1 MASPFLNKRTW
12 YTEVKRIQRSIYMKV
27 AIIGAS
33 FAGVTAALEVRKHH
47 PNAEISLL
55 EKQPQLGYIPNG
67 LHLYLD
73 KKIDSLSQAYFI
85 KEADLE
91 QRRIKILLESTVEK
105 VDTAHH
111 QLTYR
116 HDNEAVTLEYDKLII
131 ATGSSQLS
139 HKIEGSGSDRVL
151 KYKRLKEAEDALEKL
166 QASQHVTI
174 IGGGQIGVEAADLLT
189 KNGKQVA
196 LVENMDY
203 VLFKYFDQDMIQPI
217 QDEMQEAG
225 VALYMNQT
233 VSAINE
239 VGDKLEIKLGN
250 KNIESDTAIL
260 AVNVRPGLSFLDG
273 QIDLHMDHT
282 IVVDEYL
289 RTSHPD
295 VLAVGDCIQ
304 LPSCMG
310 EEAMY
315 IPLVNN
321 AVRTGIVA
329 AANLVRP
336 AQTFNGSLRT
346 IGTSAFGYHIAS
358 TGMTES
364 DSLFSDY
371 PIGVKRQIV
380 PANSL
385 PFAEEVLIKY
395 VYNEETREL
404 LGAQLVSKADV
415 LEKINTLA
423 LAIQTNQ
430 TLEDLSQKEFFF
442 HPTFT
447 NTIET
452 TNLVAWPHIR
462 RDTDES

>member
-1 MASPFLNKRTW
+1 
-12 YTEVKRIQRSIYMKV
+12 MKV

-33 FAGVTAALEVRKHH
+33 FAGATAALEVRKHH
-47 PNAEISLL
+47 PNAEITLL
-55 EKQPQLGYIPNG
+55 EKQPKLGYIPNG
-67 LHLYLD
+67 LHMYLD
-73 KKIDSLSQAYFI
+73 KQIASLQDAYFI
-85 KEADLE
+85 HEGDLK
-91 QRRIKILLESTVEK
+91 QQGIQLLLEATVEK
-105 VDTAHH
+105 VDTANH

-116 HDNEAVTLEYDKLII
+116 CDQEDITITYDKLII

-139 HKIEGSGSDRVL
+139 HKIEGSDSNRVL
-151 KYKRLKEAEDALEKL
+151 KYKRLKGAEDALEKL
-166 QASQHVTI
+166 STSQHVTI
-174 IGGGQIGVEAADLLT
+174 IGGGQIGVEAADLLR

-203 VLFKYFDQDMIQPI
+203 VLFKYFDKDMIQPI
-217 QDEMQEAG
+217 QEEMEQAG
-225 VALYMNQT
+225 VALYLNQT
-233 VSAINE
+233 VSSIKE
-239 VGDKLEIKLGN
+239 TGDKLDIQLGN
-250 KNIESDTAIL
+250 QTIESDTAIL
-260 AVNVRPGLSFLDG
+260 AVNVRPDLSFLDS
-273 QIDLHMDHT
+273 QIDLHMDQT
-282 IVVDEYL
+282 IAVDDYL

-304 LPSCMG
+304 LPSCIG

-336 AQTFNGSLRT
+336 VMPFNGSLRT
-346 IGTSAFGYHIAS
+346 IGTSAFGYRIAS

-364 DSLFSDY
+364 DSLFSDQ
-371 PIGVKRQIV
+371 PIGVERKIV
-380 PANSL
+380 PATSL
-385 PFAEEVLIKY
+385 PFAEKIQIKY
-395 VYNEETREL
+395 VYNKKTREL
-404 LGAQLVSKADV
+404 LGAQLVSRANV

-423 LAIQTNQ
+423 LAIQTKQ

-452 TNLVAWPHIR
+452 TNLVAWPNIR
-462 RDTDES
+462 RDTDEN